1 MIQLHKFIFNPFQEN
16 TFLVWHKETL
26 ETIIVD
32 PGCSNANEEQ
42 ELSNYIS
49 ENRLIVKYLINTH
62 CHIDHVLGNKY
73 IKEKYGC
80 DYYAPQLDI
89 PLLENVVKQAE
100 MFGLQID
107 PSPLPDKYI
116 TEDLKLNIG
125 DSEISFLFTP
135 GHTPGEYCVIFREAK
150 ICISGDVLFLEGI
163 GRTDLWGGDYDT
175 LLKSIRNKLFTLDG
189 EYSVFPGHGDKTTI
203 GHEKKNNPFLK

>member
-16 TFLVWHKETL
+16 TFLVWHKETR

-107 PSPLPDKYI
+107 PSPLPDQYI
-116 TEDLKLNIG
+116 TEDLKLYIG
-125 DSEISFLFTP
+125 NSEISFLFTP
-135 GHTPGEYCVIFREAK
+135 GHTPGEYCIIFKEDK

-175 LLKSIRNKLFTLDG
+175 LLRSIRNQLFALDD

-203 GHEKKNNPFLK
+203 GHEKQNNPFLK